1 MVFRVLWAIDALI
14 ALVFVYF
21 FFVGL
26 GDGSVSSFNGALWAG
41 ILFGLGAVLCGSYW
55 LRAAGWTGAAM
66 AIVLALAVPGI
77 LSGFLLLAV
86 IFVHPSH

>member
-1 MVFRVLWAIDALI
+1 MLFRVLWAIDALI

-26 GDGSVSSFNGALWAG
+26 GSSFNGALWAG
-41 ILFGLGAVLCGSYW
+41 ILFGLGAVLCGSCW
-55 LRAAGWTGAAM
+55 LRVAGWTGAAM

-77 LSGFLLLAV
+77 LSGLLLLAV
-86 IFVHPSH
+86 IAVHPSH

>member
-1 MVFRVLWAIDALI
+1 MVFKVLWAFDALI

-41 ILFGLGAVLCGSYW
+41 ILFGLGVVLFGSYW
-55 LRAAGWTGAAM
+55 LRAAGQSGAAM
-66 AIVLALAVPGI
+66 ALVLVLAVPGI
-77 LSGFLLLAV
+77 GGALLLLLV
-86 IFVHPSH
+86 IFFQPHH

>member
-1 MVFRVLWAIDALI
+1 MLFKVLWALDAVI

-26 GDGSVSSFNGALWAG
+26 EDGSVSSFNAGLWTA

-55 LRAAGWTGAAM
+55 LRVAGRTGAAM
-66 AIVLALAVPGI
+66 AVVLALALPGI
-77 LSGFLLLAV
+77 LSGLLLLAV

>member
-1 MVFRVLWAIDALI
+1 MLFRVLWAFDALI

-26 GDGSVSSFNGALWAG
+26 GDGSVSSFNAALWAG
-41 ILFGLGAVLCGSYW
+41 ILFGLGAVLFGSYW

-66 AIVLALAVPGI
+66 AVVLALALPGI
-77 LSGFLLLAV
+77 LSGLLLLAV
-86 IFVHPSH
+86 ISVHPSH

>member
-1 MVFRVLWAIDALI
+1 MLFKVLWAVDALI

-26 GDGSVSSFNGALWAG
+26 GDGSVSSFNAALWAG
-41 ILFGLGAVLCGSYW
+41 ILFGLGTVLFVSYW

-66 AIVLALAVPGI
+66 AIVLALALPGI
-77 LSGFLLLAV
+77 LSGLLLLAV